1 MCVCSELFCFLFK
14 QKTAYDVRISD
25 WSSDV
30 CSSDL
35 APGRRADDLAG
46 LRDQV
51 VEPDL
56 LVLVGKREVGVVAS
70 GGLAQRFP
78 GLHRDLSVRLRRQ
91 GQDRLDCVN
100 VRQDA
105 RLALRDALIEDGSVE
120 ASEKLDGLSHAPV
133 DAFASVAELLQQGA
147 ERGELLVGVGEIGRA

>member
-1 MCVCSELFCFLFK
+1 M
-14 QKTAYDVRISD
+14 RISD

-35 APGRRADDLAG
+35 

-56 LVLVGKREVGVVAS
+56 LVLAGKREVGVVAS

-105 RLALRDALIEDGSVE
+105 RLALRDALRSEERRVGQECGSTCTSRWVP
-120 ASEKLDGLSHAPV
+120 LN
-133 DAFASVAELLQQGA
+133 
-147 ERGELLVGVGEIGRA
+147 

>member
-1 MCVCSELFCFLFK
+1 MIRRPPRSTRTDTLFPYTTLF
-14 QKTAYDVRISD
+14 RS
-25 WSSDV
+25 
-30 CSSDL
+30 L
-35 APGRRADDLAG
+35 A
-46 LRDQV
+46 
-51 VEPDL
+51 
-56 LVLVGKREVGVVAS
+56 GKREVGVVAS

-133 DAFASVAELLQQGA
+133 DAFASRSE
-147 ERGELLVGVGEIGRA
+147 ERRVGKECVSTCRSRWSPYH

>member
-1 MCVCSELFCFLFK
+1 MIRRPPRSTRTDTLFPYTTLF
-14 QKTAYDVRISD
+14 RS
-25 WSSDV
+25 
-30 CSSDL
+30 L
-35 APGRRADDLAG
+35 A
-46 LRDQV
+46 
-51 VEPDL
+51 
-56 LVLVGKREVGVVAS
+56 GKREVGVVAS

-120 ASEKLDGLSHAPV
+120 ASEKLDGLSPAPV
-133 DAFASVAELLQQGA
+133 DAFASVAGLLQQG
-147 ERGELLVGVGEIGRA
+147 GEPNGRASGREGGGK